1 MARQE
6 IDFEAEGLLDGLE
19 GEQREARRKL
29 LEELAADGV
38 PLEELREAAAAGRLA
53 LLPVERALAGSGPR
67 YSAREIADRA
77 GVELEA
83 LQRAMSAL
91 GISAPDP
98 DERVL
103 SEADLEQAKRMRQF
117 RDAGLPEEGL
127 LQVARTIGMASARIA
142 AANRELVAR
151 AQVEPGDTERDVA
164 MRFAAAA
171 EHLIPLLV
179 PTLGYAL
186 QVHLLEQIRRDVI
199 GTADLAVQEVGGATE
214 ISVCFAD
221 MVDFTKLGERLEAEE
236 LATLAGRLEEIAADV
251 APPPV
256 RVVKMI
262 GDAAMLVSTE
272 PEALVGSALDL
283 VEAADAEE
291 ADFPMLRAGVAHGT
305 ALARGG
311 DWYGRPVNLAS
322 RITAVARPGS
332 VLADEDAKAAAGD
345 SFRYSFAGERRL
357 KGIDSRVR
365 LFRVRRDSGESA

>member
-1 MARQE
+1 MASPQP
-6 IDFEAEGLLDGLE
+6 DFEAEGLLEGLD
-19 GEQREARRKL
+19 GEQREARRRL
-29 LEELAADGV
+29 LEDLASDGV
-38 PLEELREAAAAGRLA
+38 PLEELREAVAAGRIA
-53 LLPVERALAGSGPR
+53 LLPVERALAGGGAR

-77 GVELEA
+77 GVELEV

-91 GISAPDP
+91 GIPAPDP
-98 DERVL
+98 DETAFG
-103 SEADLEQAKRMRQF
+103 EADLEQAKRMREF

-127 LQVARTIGMASARIA
+127 LQVARAIGMATARIA

-186 QVHLLEQIRRDVI
+186 QIHLLEQIRRDVI
-199 GTADLAVQEVGGATE
+199 GSADLAVQEVGGATE
-214 ISVCFAD
+214 IAVGFAD
-221 MVDFTKLGERLEAEE
+221 MVDFTKLGERLETEE
-236 LATLAGRLEEIAADV
+236 LATLAGRLEEMAADV
-251 APPPV
+251 SQSPV

-262 GDAAMLVSTE
+262 GDAAMLVATE
-272 PEALVGSALDL
+272 PEPLMASVLDL

-291 ADFPMLRAGVAHGT
+291 ADFPILRAGVAHGT
-305 ALARGG
+305 GLARGG

-322 RITAVARPGS
+322 RLTAVARPGS
-332 VLADEDAKAAAGD
+332 VLADEGAKQAAGD

-365 LFRVRRDSGESA
+365 LFRVRRDSEGSG

>member
-38 PLEELREAAAAGRLA
+38 PLEELREAVAAGRLA

-291 ADFPMLRAGVAHGT
+291 ADFQMLRAGVAHGT